1 MTFQSQ
7 LLLDK
12 ELKTPFR
19 ESVSRPFIGYA
30 PTLYPPHLIVL
41 NDYLTCM
48 GPETKLQVLRMALL
62 IRHLHVIPLLLV
74 VWHVSWKYYRM
85 VLV

>member
-30 PTLYPPHLIVL
+30 PNLYPPHLLVL
-41 NDYLTCM
+41 IDYLTCM
-48 GPETKLQVLRMALL
+48 GPKTKLQVLEQVGLT
-62 IRHLHVIPLLLV
+62 RHLHVIT
-74 VWHVSWKYYRM
+74 
-85 VLV
+85 